1 MINNIFLK
9 NFFLKWASLT
19 LFKVLGGDINKKN
32 PPTFVRCSVNCAFTI
47 FQFLVHWKTYC
58 QAWSILLVFF
68 SDIQFQSHPA
78 LNSFF
83 RILWKSCQKVLTRCY
98 RYVVNF
104 FPPNLWKK
112 YVLFWDFYMKSWSVY
127 FFSDFFARVCEKLEF
142 YFDYLIEK

>member
-47 FQFLVHWKTYC
+47 FQFLVHWKTSC

-68 SDIQFQSHPA
+68 SDIQFQSHPV
-78 LNSFF
+78 
-83 RILWKSCQKVLTRCY
+83 LWTPFSEFYGKLV
-98 RYVVNF
+98 
-104 FPPNLWKK
+104 KK
-112 YVLFWDFYMKSWSVY
+112 YLGGFHKPRRHEGGEEGSAKCLCMSTWGGGGGQSTVY
-127 FFSDFFARVCEKLEF
+127 VDNIIPF
-142 YFDYLIEK
+142 